1 MNPRMQ
7 AHLFWGS
14 HSPLSALTGAGLL
27 VIASGRIAGALV
39 CTAALVWVYAF
50 TMTAAKLGRA
60 YLPPRGKNWIL
71 LFLSALSSQI
81 FMVILWIFSPVMA
94 LESSFFIL
102 LAPMVFAASGLAG
115 RTQAYDL
122 LEALSQAAAEA
133 LVLGILILA
142 LSLIR
147 EPLGFGSLSLPGL
160 DSIRFLREEPL
171 RILQLS
177 SGALILLGY
186 GTAIYRHFRNQY
198 TNSEDD

>member
-14 HSPLSALTGAGLL
+14 HSPLSALTGTGLL
-27 VIASGRIAGALV
+27 VAASGRISGALV

-50 TMTAAKLGRA
+50 TMTAAKLGGA
-60 YLPPRGKNWIL
+60 YLPQRGRTGIV
-71 LFLSALSSQI
+71 LFLSALGSQV
-81 FMVILWIFSPVMA
+81 FMVILWIFSPVLA

-102 LAPMVFAASGLAG
+102 LTPVVFAASGLAE
-115 RTQAYDL
+115 RTLACDMP
-122 LEALSQAAAEA
+122 EALSQAAAEA
-133 LVLGILILA
+133 LVLGTLILA

-160 DSIRFLREEPL
+160 DSIRFVREEPL
-171 RILQLS
+171 RILQVS

-186 GTAIYRHFRNQY
+186 GTAVYRHFRNRY

>member
-1 MNPRMQ
+1 MNPRLQ

-27 VIASGRIAGALV
+27 VIASGRVAGALV

-50 TMTAAKLGRA
+50 TIAAAKLGSA
-60 YLPPRGKNWIL
+60 YLPQEGKPGIL
-71 LFLSALSSQI
+71 LFLSALGSQI
-81 FMVILWIFSPVMA
+81 FMVILWIFSPVLA

-102 LAPMVFAASGLAG
+102 LAPVVFAASGLAE
-115 RTQAYDL
+115 RTRTFDT
-122 LEALSQAAAEA
+122 LEALSQGAAEA
-133 LVLGILILA
+133 LVLGTLILA

-171 RILQLS
+171 RILQVS

-186 GTAIYRHFRNQY
+186 GTAVYRHFRNRY